1 MSMPA
6 DYMSDPQNKTYMIVL
21 SVAIVVLVIA
31 VAIIVFAYKRKKR
44 QSEEIENAPII
55 DEKPI
60 PENLVDEKTLKEC
73 EKKISESESSASP
86 ESESA
91 KTADRKPEVTLTA
104 KSTLPVGAFRTD
116 NATKSSGAES
126 SATDEKLTDKP
137 AEKIE
142 EKPTAKIAEKSAD
155 KSAEKPAKKAENEAK
170 NRETERKQSERRNER
185 KTEQKPADDEAE
197 SAARKY
203 SGKWV
208 IVTEPDGRMTAYLKA
223 SNGEKMLAT
232 ESYSSLSGIKSGI
245 DTLKK
250 NIENDNY
257 AINLDKNGNFVFKIF
272 SGANRL
278 LCVGEGYS
286 SREQCEKAFASVKRF
301 SKTAVIVVEKDGE

>member
-1 MSMPA
+1 MSMLA

-73 EKKISESESSASP
+73 EKKISESESSAYP

-91 KTADRKPEVTLTA
+91 KAADRKSEVTLTA
-104 KSTLPVGAFRTD
+104 KSTLPVGSFRTD
-116 NATKSSGAES
+116 NATEASGAES
-126 SATDEKLTDKP
+126 STTDEKLTNKP

-142 EKPTAKIAEKSAD
+142 EKPTAKIAD
-155 KSAEKPAKKAENEAK
+155 KPAEKPAKKAENEAK
-170 NRETERKQSERRNER
+170 NRETERKQSERKNER

-301 SKTAVIVVEKDGE
+301 SKTAVIVVEKDSE

>member
-1 MSMPA
+1 MLMLA

-73 EKKISESESSASP
+73 EKKISESESSAYS

-91 KTADRKPEVTLTA
+91 KAVDRKPEVTLTA

-116 NATKSSGAES
+116 NATEASGAES
-126 SATDEKLTDKP
+126 SATDEKLTNKP

-142 EKPTAKIAEKSAD
+142 EKPTAKIAD
-155 KSAEKPAKKAENEAK
+155 KPAEKPAKKAESEAK
-170 NRETERKQSERRNER
+170 NREAERKQSERKNER

>member
-1 MSMPA
+1 MSVLA

-31 VAIIVFAYKRKKR
+31 VAVIVFAYKRKKR

-60 PENLVDEKTLKEC
+60 PENLVDEKTLREC
-73 EKKISESESSASP
+73 EKKLSESESGAFAVN
-86 ESESA
+86 ESEKA
-91 KTADRKPEVTLTA
+91 ADKKPEATLTA
-104 KSTLPVGAFRTD
+104 KSTLPASAIPAVGA
-116 NATKSSGAES
+116 AVSAAED
-126 SATDEKLTDKP
+126 SA
-137 AEKIE
+137 
-142 EKPTAKIAEKSAD
+142 IAEKSEEKPVE
-155 KSAEKPAKKAENEAK
+155 KSAAEKQTEKTTAKANGETK
-170 NRETERKQSERRNER
+170 NRETERKGQDRKNER
-185 KTEQKPADDEAE
+185 KTERTPSDDEAE

-286 SREQCEKAFASVKRF
+286 SREQCEKAFTSVKRF